1 MPGPQGS
8 FFTGPLRNKEAKRS
22 LRAWFANLPLDKDPD
37 YIAYMNDFLVAQNY
51 AAGDWTITNTG
62 TPTIGLASNAVGGA
76 LSIVTDAT
84 TSAKTSSQQTQAVWK
99 MAAGKR
105 LWFECRAQLHVPAEP
120 DFMIGLASVDTTPLD
135 AADRA
140 VFRVKA
146 SDASGLIYT
155 ETSASSS
162 GSSDSSGVTAV
173 ADTYNTLSMYWD
185 GISSLQMFIDRQ
197 LVKTYTAHT
206 PAAQLKLTLYLGV
219 VSETALIDYLF
230 VAQER

>member
-1 MPGPQGS
+1 MAGPQGT
-8 FFTGPLRNKEAKRS
+8 FLTGPLRNKEAKRS
-22 LRAWFANLPLDKDPD
+22 LRSWYANLPLDKDPD
-37 YIAYMNDFLVAQNY
+37 YISYLNDFLVAQDY

-76 LSIVTDAT
+76 LSIATDAT
-84 TSAKTSSQQTQAVWK
+84 SSAKTSSQQTQATWK

-105 LWFECRAQLHVPAEP
+105 LWFETRVQLHAPAEP
-120 DFMIGLASVDTTPLD
+120 DFMIGLASTDTTPLD

-146 SDASGLIYT
+146 SDASGLIYS
-155 ETSASSS
+155 ETSASST
-162 GSSDSSGVTAV
+162 GSSDSTGITAV
-173 ADTYNTLSMYWD
+173 ADTYNTLGMYWD
-185 GISSLQMFIDRQ
+185 GVSTLKIYVDR
-197 LVKTYTAHT
+197 KWIRDYTVNT
-206 PAAQLKLTLYLGV
+206 PAAQLKLTMYLGV

>member
-1 MPGPQGS
+1 MSAPKGT
-8 FFTGPLRNKEAKRS
+8 FLTGPLRNKEAKRS
-22 LRAWFANLPLDKDPD
+22 LRAWYANLPLDKDPD
-37 YIAYMNDFLVAQNY
+37 YITYLNDFLVAGNY
-51 AAGDWTITNTG
+51 SASDWTITNTG
-62 TPTIGLASNAVGGA
+62 TPTIALASNKVGGA
-76 LSIVTDAT
+76 LSIATDAT
-84 TSAKTSSQQTQAVWK
+84 SSAKTSSQQTQAVWQ

-105 LWFECRAQLHVPAEP
+105 LWFECRAQLHAPAEP
-120 DFMIGLASVDTTPLD
+120 DFMIGLASTDTTPLD

-155 ETSASSS
+155 ESSASST

-173 ADTYNTLSMYWD
+173 ADTYNTLSIYWD
-185 GISSLQMFIDRQ
+185 GVSSLQMFIDRV
-197 LVKTYTAHT
+197 LVHTYTANT
-206 PAAQLKLTLYLGV
+206 PAAQLKLTMYLGV